1 MTTSKY
7 RPPAYS
13 DHHFGIPI
21 LFFNDIKL
29 PLNNSNSHKFQVVFV
44 HMSDCTVKLKEALK
58 WKINILKISSYII
71 SQCLHA
77 AGEPLGVGLQP
88 AELVSVVRQ
97 PAVVDVDVGVAG
109 VRVAFRRQD
118 VGHLEGIQVNFSHIF
133 YY

>member
-29 PLNNSNSHKFQVVFV
+29 PLNNSNSHKLQVVFV
-44 HMSDCTVKLKEALK
+44 HRSDCTVKLKEALK

-71 SQCLHA
+71 SQWLHA

-118 VGHLEGIQVNFSHIF
+118 VGHLEVNFSHIL